1 MWKWVRYSAHAVIQ
15 LLSVM
20 LLLYN
25 AYRSTKPVD
34 LYIEVYG
41 CNGGSF
47 DDHRILEIDRIPALK
62 NHEPAFGSL

>member
-1 MWKWVRYSAHAVIQ
+1 
-15 LLSVM
+15 M